1 MNGIFAK
8 TSNDSETQPNAWVAG
23 IDSTS
28 TSATVN
34 DLERLPTVGN
44 DPVILF
50 VLYGNQPNTFGDRQ
64 RLAVSKFGA
73 KSSNLN
79 ERL

>member
-8 TSNDSETQPNAWVAG
+8 TTNDPETPANAWVAG
-23 IDSTS
+23 IDWTS

-34 DLERLPTVGN
+34 DLERLPTTLSFYLCYM
-44 DPVILF
+44 P
-50 VLYGNQPNTFGDRQ
+50 YGNQQNTFGDRQ
-64 RLAVSKFGA
+64 RLAVNKFGA